1 MSSTAVL
8 GFIKDIN
15 AKKVKAVEDRLKK
28 EKPNQKYI
36 DPAQQN
42 LVYSLLHK
50 AVAVG
55 SPEIVTL
62 LLKAGADGNS
72 TDSRGKTPL
81 HWLAGFNSDVHLK
94 IAELL
99 LKQKTIN
106 LQAQADNKATP
117 LHEAAA
123 AGNIRLLQLLLS
135 KGANAADSGSGYSAL
150 HAACQGCSSTQT
162 CMPVVDVLL
171 QQAPELLGQQVG
183 RSFTIYSYLPTQ

>member
-94 IAELL
+94 IAGMLFL
-99 LKQKTIN
+99 YVQKTTAMSQA
-106 LQAQADNKATP
+106 LQMAN
-117 LHEAAA
+117 
-123 AGNIRLLQLLLS
+123 NIDTMGVWS
-135 KGANAADSGSGYSAL
+135 
-150 HAACQGCSSTQT
+150 
-162 CMPVVDVLL
+162 
-171 QQAPELLGQQVG
+171 
-183 RSFTIYSYLPTQ
+183 

>member
-8 GFIKDIN
+8 GFIKDIS
-15 AKKVKAVEDRLKK
+15 AKKIKAVEDRLKK

-62 LLKAGADGNS
+62 LLKAGADVNS

-81 HWLAGFNSDVHLK
+81 HWLAGFKTDVHLK
-94 IAELL
+94 VAGMRMRAKAQHIS
-99 LKQKTIN
+99 KQM
-106 LQAQADNKATP
+106 A
-117 LHEAAA
+117 
-123 AGNIRLLQLLLS
+123 
-135 KGANAADSGSGYSAL
+135 
-150 HAACQGCSSTQT
+150 
-162 CMPVVDVLL
+162 
-171 QQAPELLGQQVG
+171 
-183 RSFTIYSYLPTQ
+183 